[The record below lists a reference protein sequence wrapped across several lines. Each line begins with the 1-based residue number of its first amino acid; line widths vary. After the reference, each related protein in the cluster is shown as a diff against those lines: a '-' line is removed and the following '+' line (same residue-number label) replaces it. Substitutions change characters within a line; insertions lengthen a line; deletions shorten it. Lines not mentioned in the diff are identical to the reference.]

1 MFRALDVAATGMA
14 AQEAKLDTVANNL
27 ANSNT
32 TGYKRQDVEFEDLL
46 YQNVRAPV
54 PGPNGVAPVGTQI
67 GSGVRIV
74 ATARSF
80 GQGTI
85 LQTDNPLDL
94 AIEGNGM
101 FQVLRPNGEL
111 GYTRAGAL
119 KVDATGKLVTSDGL
133 PIEPSI
139 TVPAD
144 ATSITVA
151 ADGAVTVLQPGNNTP
166 NEIGRL
172 ELATF
177 PNPSGLSALGHNLFA
192 TSAASGDPIVGVPGR
207 DGRGTIQAKALEGSN
222 VDVVTEMIGMI
233 RTQRAYEINSK
244 VIAAADEMLRN
255 ATQLR

>member
-32 TGYKRQDVEFEDLL
+32 TGYKRQDIEFEDLL
-46 YQNVRAPV
+46 YQNIAAPV

-67 GSGVRIV
+67 GSGVRVV

-85 LQTDNPLDL
+85 IQSDNPLDL

-101 FQVLRPNGEL
+101 LQVQRPNGEL
-111 GYTRAGAL
+111 GYTRSGAL
-119 KVDATGKLVTSDGL
+119 KVDATGRLVTSDGL
-133 PIEPSI
+133 PLEPLVTI
-139 TVPAD
+139 PAD
-144 ATSITVA
+144 ATSVTIA
-151 ADGAVTVLQPGNNTP
+151 PDGAVSVLQPGNSVP
-166 NEIGRL
+166 SEVGRI

-177 PNPSGLSALGHNLFA
+177 PNPAGLNALGHNLFA
-192 TSAASGDPIVGVPGR
+192 ASAASGDPITGVPGR
-207 DGRGTIQAKALEGSN
+207 DGRGTLQSKALEGSN

-244 VIAAADEMLRN
+244 VIQAADEMLRN